1 MKVRKIAKSL
11 IVFCLLLIL
20 VSCSD
25 RGSTPPPHSH
35 KYKVTKE
42 GFLACDCGRDTIYD
56 PFIAFMSGEEVTEFY
71 CLTDRETN
79 SFSVKG
85 NVVHYYG
92 NRDVVIRTSSSQ
104 SLIVESNY
112 GVVTHYGS
120 CYMTTIL
127 SIERG
132 KFFEKAK
139 INGYLSIK
147 KGNIVVE
154 KSVSDI
160 LISSNDSSPILL
172 ELEDGV
178 VIDNV
183 QVNKTTENIITI
195 EGPSSSKIVNLSTL
209 SSFSVGVDV
218 NRMQIKSDNA
228 VIRTF
233 NDARIYRIDIDETS
247 AYDSENRFSLYIQD
261 KSIVD
266 GVFGVSSDMVKLVSD
281 SFLHVHTWG
290 KGTEVIDKDSQKVNL
305 EYRCDKCGEDYIEHT
320 EESPDFGNSGF
331 VVTEEKNRKFVPHL
345 SVIKLEDNTFQ
356 ITISSSNPDTD
367 YDSMIYKWYV
377 DYIELVLTETGKK
390 SSTLEYTLRDDRC
403 HYITCSYSNKY
414 SGGSTSVQISADQGE

>member
-1 MKVRKIAKSL
+1 MKVRKIATRL
-11 IVFCLLLIL
+11 TILCLLLIL

-25 RGSTPPPHSH
+25 KGSTPPHSH
-35 KYKVTKE
+35 KYKVSKE
-42 GFLACDCGRDTIYD
+42 GFLVCECGRDTIYD
-56 PFIAFMSGEEVTEFY
+56 PFIAFMSGEDVTEFY
-71 CLTDRETN
+71 YLTDRETN

-85 NVVHYYG
+85 NVVHYFG

-120 CYMTTIL
+120 CYMTTVL

-147 KGNIVVE
+147 KGNVVVE
-154 KSVSDI
+154 KSLSDL

-172 ELEDGV
+172 DLEDGV

-183 QVNKTTENIITI
+183 QVNKAIENIITI
-195 EGPSSSKIVNLSTL
+195 EGSSRSKIVNLSTL

-218 NRMQIKSDNA
+218 NRMQVKFDNA

-233 NDARIYRIDIDETS
+233 NDARVYRIDIDES
-247 AYDSENRFSLYIQD
+247 LNYDSEARFSLYIQD

-266 GVFGVSSDMVKLVSD
+266 GIFGVSSDMVNLVSD

-290 KGTEVIDKDSQKVNL
+290 LGTKVIDKDSQKVNL
-305 EYRCDKCGEDYIEHT
+305 EYRCDKCGYEYVEKT

-331 VVTEEKNRKFVPHL
+331 VITEEPDKKFVPNL
-345 SVIKLEDNTFQ
+345 GLLKIADDSFQ
-356 ITISSSNPDTD
+356 ITISSSNPNTD
-367 YDSMIYKWYV
+367 YDSVVYKWYI
-377 DYIELVLTETGKK
+377 DYTELVLTETGKK
-390 SSTLEYTLRDDRC
+390 SSTLEYTLRDDRY